1 MGKMKDT
8 GLRTLFGSYCSV
20 VLSDNDRIVYK
31 TPPQGTADSKVT
43 VLSRSHGII
52 YRVAH
57 LLRERI
63 MLTAIRQLRMG
74 GLEEFNMY

>member
-1 MGKMKDT
+1 MTLTLRFLLDTRIMGKMKDT

-31 TPPQGTADSKVT
+31 TPPQGTADSKVA

-52 YRVAH
+52 
-57 LLRERI
+57 
-63 MLTAIRQLRMG
+63 
-74 GLEEFNMY
+74 

>member
-1 MGKMKDT
+1 MKDT

-31 TPPQGTADSKVT
+31 TPPQGTADSKVA

-52 YRVAH
+52 
-57 LLRERI
+57 
-63 MLTAIRQLRMG
+63 
-74 GLEEFNMY
+74 